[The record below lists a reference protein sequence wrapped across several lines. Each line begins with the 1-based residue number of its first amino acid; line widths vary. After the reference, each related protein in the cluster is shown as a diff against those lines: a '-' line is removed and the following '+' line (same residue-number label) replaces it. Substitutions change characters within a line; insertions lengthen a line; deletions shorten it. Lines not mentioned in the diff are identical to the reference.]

1 MRRFSAPGGHNI
13 HINTPITQTYGN
25 KCCLTMA
32 ISKIHITGCVVIPV
46 MLPCGGILEE
56 HKEQFRKSPNTRTT
70 AFTSLIL
77 PKLSDVLRS

>member
-1 MRRFSAPGGHNI
+1 
-13 HINTPITQTYGN
+13 
-25 KCCLTMA
+25 MA

-77 PKLSDVLRS
+77 PKLSDALRS